1 MREGRPSSGQA
12 SSITSEVISE
22 RLHDLG
28 AVYIHGGV
36 DAGSE
41 DEEDSREW
49 KINEFK
55 NNPNCKVLVANPA
68 AAGEGI
74 SLHKVCLNAIYVD
87 RTFNAAH
94 YLQSVDRIH
103 RLGLEEH
110 ERPLIEILVSENS
123 IDQVVWRRLN
133 EKITAMLRALNDHEI
148 LPNPVDF
155 DNHLDVGDDINDEDI
170 QDMMGHL
177 R

>member
-1 MREGRPSSGQA
+1 M
-12 SSITSEVISE
+12 
-22 RLHDLG
+22 
-28 AVYIHGGV
+28 
-36 DAGSE
+36 
-41 DEEDSREW
+41 
-49 KINEFK
+49 
-55 NNPNCKVLVANPA
+55 
-68 AAGEGI
+68 
-74 SLHKVCLNAIYVD
+74 
-87 RTFNAAH
+87 
-94 YLQSVDRIH
+94 DRIH

-155 DNHLDVGDDINDEDI
+155 DNHLDVGDDINEEDI